1 MPLSDHLT
9 EQHLSSLRHELSIER
24 NLQGLTYDDLAQ
36 ASGVS
41 RRTLVSIESGASR
54 GSVES
59 WLHICDALG
68 TTFAKFV
75 TAAEESHVIDT
86 VVPLVR

>member
-1 MPLSDHLT
+1 MPLADRLA
-9 EQHLSSLRHELSIER
+9 EQLLSSLRLEMSIER

-41 RRTLVSIESGASR
+41 RRTLVSIETGASR

>member
-1 MPLSDHLT
+1 MPLADRLA
-9 EQHLSSLRHELSIER
+9 EQLLSSLRLEMSIER

-41 RRTLVSIESGASR
+41 RRTLVSIETGASR

-75 TAAEESHVIDT
+75 TAAEESHVIDS